1 VLRNLMKKT
10 NPEDHHGNRT
20 NRPFAVVTGASSGI
34 GFELARQ
41 CIENNF
47 DLLICAEDEG
57 IHQAAT
63 HLGAAGA
70 AVEAVRCDLAT
81 FEGCEKLVD
90 AVNAHGRPLDALL
103 LNAGVGVGGAF
114 IQTEL
119 EDELRMIAL
128 NASAV
133 VHLAKRLVPRM
144 VNRGQGRV
152 LITASVA
159 STSPAP
165 FLAVYGATKAFDLS
179 FAEALRHELK
189 GTGVTVTAL
198 QPGATDTEFFERA
211 DMENTKVAQRGKD
224 DPADV
229 AKKGFEAMMAG
240 KDKVIAASLKSKLEG
255 IAGEVLPEPV
265 KAKMQA
271 GQTKPGS
278 GEKHTVR
285 ELSKKH

>member
-1 VLRNLMKKT
+1 MGT
-10 NPEDHHGNRT
+10 AT

-34 GFELARQ
+34 GFELAKQ

-47 DLLICAEDEG
+47 DLLICAEDAG
-57 IHQAAT
+57 IHDAAN
-63 HLGAAGA
+63 HLSATGA
-70 AVEAVRCDLAT
+70 AVEAVRSDLAT
-81 FEGCEKLVD
+81 FEGCEKLVE
-90 AVNAHGRPLDALL
+90 AINQSNRPLDALL

-114 IQTEL
+114 IQTDL
-119 EDELRMIAL
+119 DKELRMIGL
-128 NASAV
+128 NAVAV
-133 VHLAKRLVPRM
+133 VHLAKRLIPRM

-179 FAEALRHELK
+179 FAEALRYELK
-189 GTGVTVTAL
+189 DTGVTVTAL
-198 QPGATDTEFFERA
+198 QPGATDTEFFDRA
-211 DMENTKVAQRGKD
+211 HMENTKVAHDKKD

-255 IAGEVLPEPV
+255 LAGEVMTEPM
-265 KAKMQA
+265 KAKMQ
-271 GQTKPGS
+271 GKQTKPGS

>member
-1 VLRNLMKKT
+1 MGTATTRQ
-10 NPEDHHGNRT
+10 
-20 NRPFAVVTGASSGI
+20 FAVVTGASSGI

-41 CIENNF
+41 CMENDF

-57 IHQAAT
+57 IHEAAR
-63 HLGAAGA
+63 HLGATGA

-81 FEGCEKLVD
+81 FEGCEKLVE
-90 AVNAHGRPLDALL
+90 AVNSAGRPIDALL

-114 IQTEL
+114 VQTPL
-119 EDELRMIAL
+119 EDELRMISL
-128 NASAV
+128 NATAV

-144 VNRGQGRV
+144 VNRGKGRV

-179 FAEALRHELK
+179 LAEALHHELED
-189 GTGVTVTAL
+189 TGVTVTAL

-211 DMENTKVAQRGKD
+211 DMENTKVAQSKKD

-229 AKKGFEAMMAG
+229 ARQGFEAMMAG
-240 KDKVIAASLKSKLEG
+240 KDKVVAASLESKLEG
-255 IAGEVLPEPV
+255 LAGEVLPETT
-265 KAKMQA
+265 KAKLQA

-278 GEKHTVR
+278 GDKHTVR
-285 ELSKKH
+285 ELSKKR